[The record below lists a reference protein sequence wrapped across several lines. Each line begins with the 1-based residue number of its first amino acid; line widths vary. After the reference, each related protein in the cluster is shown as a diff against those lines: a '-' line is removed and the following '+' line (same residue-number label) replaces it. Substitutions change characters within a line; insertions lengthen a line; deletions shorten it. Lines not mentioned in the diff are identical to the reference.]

1 MPRVRKTERGTLL
14 YNIYMMRFTFIKLAF
29 IFVWFLGWGP
39 VWTAE
44 RTVSLP
50 TRDGWTL
57 AAVYDPAKGDQRT
70 VILLHDLGKNKE
82 AFSSLRTALAN
93 AGMGYLALD
102 LRGHGKSTDLGVA
115 SSFARER
122 VDNQFNKMTRDVDAA
137 MEFLQKQKVPMD
149 KVCVLG
155 AGLGANVAAKS
166 MTFWPD
172 IPLLAL
178 ISPTANTRD
187 VLTIPA
193 LRLYKNN
200 VLIAAAAADKKMFL
214 EASVI
219 RNVAYLTTG
228 PENGKVTF
236 LTAYDKTSHEMLNQY
251 FIPSVI
257 QWLKTPQRP
266 EITSDKNFSAGSTA
280 IIADGEE
287 SSGDKLPEPSVL

>member
-1 MPRVRKTERGTLL
+1 
-14 YNIYMMRFTFIKLAF
+14 MMRFYCIQL
-29 IFVWFLGWGP
+29 IFPLVVMLGGMP
-39 VWTAE
+39 LYATEQA
-44 RTVSLP
+44 VSLS

-57 AAVYDPAKGDQRT
+57 SAVYSPAKGGQRT
-70 VILLHDLGKNKE
+70 VVLLHDLGKNKE
-82 AFSSLRTALAN
+82 AFSALRTALAQE
-93 AGMGYLALD
+93 GLGYLALD
-102 LRGHGKSTDLGVA
+102 LRGYGKSTGGGAA
-115 SSFARER
+115 SSFAREG

-137 MEFLQKQKVPMD
+137 MEFLQRQHVTAD
-149 KVCVLG
+149 QICVLG

-172 IPLLAL
+172 VALLAL
-178 ISPTANTRD
+178 ISPSANVRD

-193 LRLYKNN
+193 LRLYKGS
-200 VLIAAAAADKKMFL
+200 VLIAAAAADKKLFL

-251 FIPSVI
+251 LIPSVI

-266 EITSDKNFSAGSTA
+266 EIMADRVPAGGLDHTIQTDGVWVAPSDT
-280 IIADGEE
+280 EE
-287 SSGDKLPEPSVL
+287 SLVPSVLE